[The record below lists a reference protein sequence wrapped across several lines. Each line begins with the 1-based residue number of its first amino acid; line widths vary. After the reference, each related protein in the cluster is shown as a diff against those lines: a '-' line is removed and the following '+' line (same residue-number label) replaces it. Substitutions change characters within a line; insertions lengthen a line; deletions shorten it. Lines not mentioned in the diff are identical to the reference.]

1 MSRAHRSQS
10 TGVDQRRLI
19 SARAYPEPLMTLG
32 SAWSAD
38 RIDAAMRDLAAGDVR
53 WTEGRV
59 FSLAYDAGPEVRAVA
74 DRAYAAFS
82 SANGLNTDAFPSLR
96 TMQNDV
102 VAVVRDWVHAPSAA
116 AGFMTSGGTES
127 ILMAVKAA
135 RERGRTECGIAT
147 PNMVLPMSAHAAFDK
162 AAHYFGVACRRAA
175 VGPDWR
181 ADPDAMADLVDGDT
195 VLLVGS
201 APQYPQGVIDPIPAI
216 ADIGAEGN
224 INVHVDACMGGVTLP
239 YLERGGETV
248 APWDFRVD
256 GVTSMSVDLHKY
268 GYTAKGAS
276 VVLYRDKLQRSYQ
289 TFVTDSWLGGLYGS
303 SGVLGTK
310 SGGPVA
316 AAWAV
321 LHFLGDEGYQRLTDQ
336 ARRAALVLAAGI
348 RDTPQLILRA
358 WPDSTLVSFG
368 TSTDIGSAEVDA
380 TRLDAIA
387 AGVARRGWYVDRQG
401 PPPSLH
407 CTVHAGHADTVS
419 SFIDDLRGALT
430 DTGSAAESISPSAYG
445 TVD

>member
-1 MSRAHRSQS
+1 
-10 TGVDQRRLI
+10 
-19 SARAYPEPLMTLG
+19 MTLG
-32 SAWSAD
+32 PAWSTD
-38 RIDAAMRDLAAGDVR
+38 RIDTALRELAAGDVH

-102 VAVVRDWVHAPSAA
+102 VAVVRDWVHAPSSA

-135 RERGRTECGIAT
+135 RERGRRERGVAA
-147 PNMVLPMSAHAAFDK
+147 PNMVLPISAHAAFDK
-162 AAHYFGVACRRAA
+162 AAHYFGVECRRAA
-175 VGPDWR
+175 VGSDWR
-181 ADPDAMADLVDGDT
+181 ADPNAMAELVDDDT

-201 APQYPQGVIDPIPAI
+201 APQYPQGVIDPVPAI
-216 ADIGAEGN
+216 ADIGAARN
-224 INVHVDACMGGVTLP
+224 VNVHVDACMGGVTLP

-256 GVTSMSVDLHKY
+256 GVTSISVDLHKY

-276 VVLYRDKLQRSYQ
+276 VVLYRDKVQRSYQ

-303 SGVLGTK
+303 SGILGTK
-310 SGGPVA
+310 SGGPIA

-321 LHFLGDEGYQRLTDQ
+321 LHFLGDEGYQRLTDA
-336 ARRAALVLAAGI
+336 ARRAALELAAGI
-348 RDTPQLILRA
+348 RDTPQLVLRA

-368 TSTDIGSAEVDA
+368 ASTDVDA
-380 TRLDAIA
+380 LA
-387 AGVARRGWYVDRQG
+387 AGLARRGWYVDRQG

-407 CTVHAGHADTVS
+407 CTVHAGHLDTVS
-419 SFIDDLRGALT
+419 AFVDDLRGALDDV
-430 DTGSAAESISPSAYG
+430 DTAADQVSPASYG
-445 TVD
+445 TVE